1 VSFIQLV
8 ALRTTGWTA
17 SAVRRYVLDMTR
29 RGTFDPLEA
38 TQEPRWYTVR
48 NMYGA
53 LLEARE
59 LPPGADLKRVFVE
72 AILKW
77 MDDGWQLQEF
87 HSRTGTFFCDRAGER
102 RMIDIT
108 PTNPGRT
115 QTGGIPQRLPCANCD
130 D

>member
-1 VSFIQLV
+1 M
-8 ALRTTGWTA
+8 
-17 SAVRRYVLDMTR
+17 RRSS
-29 RGTFDPLEA
+29 FDPLEP

-77 MDDGWQLQEF
+77 MDDGWKLKEF
-87 HSRTGTFFCDRAGER
+87 HSRTGHVLLRPGGER

-108 PTNPGRT
+108 PTNPGSV
-115 QTGGIPQRLPCANCD
+115 QAGGVLQRPCMNCED
-130 D
+130 

>member
-1 VSFIQLV
+1 M
-8 ALRTTGWTA
+8 
-17 SAVRRYVLDMTR
+17 RRS
-29 RGTFDPLEA
+29 TFDPLEP
-38 TQEPRWYTVR
+38 TQQPRWYTVR

-59 LPPGADLKRVFVE
+59 LPAGVDLKRVFVE

-77 MDDGWQLQEF
+77 MDDGWKLKEF
-87 HSRTGTFFCDRAGER
+87 HSRTGTFFCDRAGDR

-115 QTGGIPQRLPCANCD
+115 QSGGILMRAPCASCD